1 MYSGVYMLPYEFI
14 SREWIVSSTARRV
27 YRVSAVLSV
36 VLFFGWM
43 AALSQ
48 GGIYGAVAPV
58 IKFLFFLGV
67 LGAGITIVGMEY
79 FLFRFD
85 DSHPLKQIFWFCVM
99 LFPILG
105 AAIYCFVVY
114 SRSAVLRSSC
124 AKSEQIV

>member
-1 MYSGVYMLPYEFI
+1 MLHYEFI

-36 VLFFGWM
+36 VLFFGWIT
-43 AALSQ
+43 ALSQ
-48 GGIYGAVAPV
+48 GGIYGPLAPI

-67 LGAGITIVGMEY
+67 RGARITIVGMEF

-85 DSHPLKQIFWFCVM
+85 DSYPLKQIFWFCVM

-105 AAIYCFVVY
+105 AAVYCFAVY
-114 SRSAVLRSSC
+114 SRSAVLRSSS
-124 AKSEQIV
+124 AKSEQVI